1 MTSLLRCCS
10 MNCVS
15 DVLFIDLR
23 IGVGLELDESDDEQ
37 SDSKQQ
43 RNYNEVQE
51 REFAVATVVCDQLLS
66 RQRLL
71 ALARGQ
77 RRYRRRSG
85 RWQWHRRQIA
95 PRCRNTWHGG
105 RTCSR
110 LQFIKTNSIDNL
122 WSKKDGA
129 KEFQSISTKID
140 KHEID
145 RLVMFLFHVRNAYPQ
160 HAMHP
165 IRHKKVFYHKLILHQ
180 FKSK

>member
-1 MTSLLRCCS
+1 LSSRRSLLEKGHGIDRRVGIRIDFADAVLAGLDARDRSTADTWHRVALPKLSAAEAADGHEKESCREAQCS
-10 MNCVS
+10 RTEKQI
-15 DVLFIDLR
+15 LFRLR

-85 RWQWHRRQIA
+85 R
-95 PRCRNTWHGG
+95 
-105 RTCSR
+105 
-110 LQFIKTNSIDNL
+110 
-122 WSKKDGA
+122 
-129 KEFQSISTKID
+129 
-140 KHEID
+140 
-145 RLVMFLFHVRNAYPQ
+145 
-160 HAMHP
+160 
-165 IRHKKVFYHKLILHQ
+165 
-180 FKSK
+180 